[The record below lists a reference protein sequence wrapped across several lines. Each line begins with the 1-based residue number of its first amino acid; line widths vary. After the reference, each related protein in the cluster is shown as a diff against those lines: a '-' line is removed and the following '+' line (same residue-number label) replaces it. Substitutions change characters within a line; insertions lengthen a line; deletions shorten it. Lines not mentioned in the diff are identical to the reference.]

1 MYFNN
6 NNNKKTSPL
15 SSINECF
22 VFVGVCVGAGCSMSV
37 LKSVLER
44 SINGFPPENTHLFRA
59 LLLQLNLVG
68 GQQIR
73 NVAVSVNRP

>member
-1 MYFNN
+1 
-6 NNNKKTSPL
+6 
-15 SSINECF
+15 
-22 VFVGVCVGAGCSMSV
+22 MSV

-44 SINGFPPENTHLFRA
+44 SINDFPPENTHLFRA
-59 LLLQLNLVG
+59 LLLQINLVG

>member
-1 MYFNN
+1 MTF
-6 NNNKKTSPL
+6 SFL
-15 SSINECF
+15 LARSVNEWF

-44 SINGFPPENTHLFRA
+44 SIKDFPPENTHMFQA
-59 LLLQLNLVG
+59 LLQQINLVG

-73 NVAVSVNRP
+73 NVAVSVN